1 MLTTFLQQI
10 DRSKILLY
18 FHFNFHATFTSKFK
32 NKWNTMPTSALMV
45 QWFGHASQ
53 LTLTTGNDIIWTG
66 NGSLQLMEN
75 E

>member
-1 MLTTFLQQI
+1 
-10 DRSKILLY
+10 
-18 FHFNFHATFTSKFK
+18 
-32 NKWNTMPTSALMV
+32 MPTSALMV